1 MPVSWG
7 RRIHEPADPARIESP
22 PETAPAL
29 CQPVT
34 EPPPHRRPMARP
46 QRATEGSVGWRG
58 WLNAGFWSVAD
69 QGLFSLANLLLSV
82 GLARLVEPEA
92 FGGFSFAYALLLL
105 AITLHAGLLT
115 EPLLVLANEH
125 FAGRKADYLGSLV
138 RGHAGLAGAI
148 ALVFAAVAGVLAL
161 SGDRGLAAATAAL
174 AAATPFA
181 LAIWLAR
188 RACYARLEPWR
199 AAAASAVYLALLVGS
214 GALLSA
220 AGRLSPVTAFGALA
234 VASVVPAWW
243 LAYRFDV
250 RPRSPGALA
259 VAGEAL
265 REHWGLGRWAAA
277 SFVFRWLPRNIYF
290 VTLPWLA
297 GLDATAALL
306 AMLNLVA
313 PALQVNIALSTLF
326 IPAYRSGRAQ
336 LGRAGFLGRGLVMVG
351 VPSLIWWALAVALRE
366 PAVALLYRGRYAGY
380 TDLVWILGALPLL
393 TGVVTVL
400 GSMLFAE
407 RRLPAFF
414 WSFVAGSVA
423 AATAGVALAARW
435 GAGGAAAGMLLAYT
449 VVAASMAWTALKP
462 PPAGTAISGGS
473 GAR

>member
-1 MPVSWG
+1 M
-7 RRIHEPADPARIESP
+7 
-22 PETAPAL
+22 
-29 CQPVT
+29 T
-34 EPPPHRRPMARP
+34 EPQPPRVPKTAAGERIAHF
-46 QRATEGSVGWRG
+46 RAAAGAAGWRG
-58 WLNAGFWSVAD
+58 WLRGGFWSVAD

-82 GLARLVEPEA
+82 GMARLVEPEVY
-92 FGGFSFAYALLLL
+92 GGFSFAYALLLL
-105 AITLHAGLLT
+105 AITLHAGLVT
-115 EPLLVLANEH
+115 EPLLVLGAER
-125 FAGRKADYLGSLV
+125 FGGRQADYLGSLV
-138 RGHAGLAGAI
+138 RGHALLAGAI

-161 SGDRGLAAATAAL
+161 AGDRRLAATTAAL
-174 AAATPFA
+174 AVATPFA

-188 RACYARLEPWR
+188 RACYARLEPRR

-220 AGRLSPVTAFGALA
+220 AGRLSPATAFGALA

-243 LAYRFDV
+243 LAYRLDV
-250 RPRSPGALA
+250 RPVSPGAVA

-265 REHWGLGRWAAA
+265 REHWSLGRWAAA

-297 GLDATAALL
+297 GLDATAVLL

-313 PALQVNIALSTLF
+313 PALQINIALSTLF
-326 IPAYRSGRAQ
+326 IPTYQSSRAQ
-336 LGRAGFLGRGLVMVG
+336 LGRTGFLRRGLVMVG
-351 VPSLIWWALAVALRE
+351 VPSLAWWALAVAFRE
-366 PAVALLYRGRYAGY
+366 PVVALLYRGRYAGY

-393 TGVVTVL
+393 TGLVTVL

-435 GAGGAAAGMLLAYT
+435 GAGGAATGILLAYA
-449 VVAASMAWTALKP
+449 VVAASMAWTALRP
-462 PPAGTAISGGS
+462 PPAGERAAASRGR